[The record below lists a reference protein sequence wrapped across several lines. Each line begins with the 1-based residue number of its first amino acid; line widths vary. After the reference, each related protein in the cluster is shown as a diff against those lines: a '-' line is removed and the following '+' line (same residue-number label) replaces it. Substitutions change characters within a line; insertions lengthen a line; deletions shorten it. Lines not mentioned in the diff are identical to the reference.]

1 MSSVFTKL
9 DQFKDISPE
18 SGWYPYFSKSFSLHH
33 LIDKLLQVTGPAHLC
48 LSSYT
53 LADEALSL
61 LMHLS
66 SSGTIMKID
75 MLIDSSNIWTKQR
88 QTRFAC
94 MITNARIYH
103 TINHSKII
111 LIRNKTWNISLV
123 TSANLTSNARYESGA
138 LCTDSGMMEL
148 YLSTLTSI
156 MENNAVRVN
165 FNDSAN
171 G

>member
-18 SGWYPYFSKSFSLHH
+18 SGWYPYFSKQFSLHQ
-33 LIDKLLQVTGPAHLC
+33 LIAALLEITGPASLC

-53 LADEALSL
+53 LADEALNI
-61 LMHLS
+61 LMLLS
-66 SSGTIMKID
+66 SSGKITHTD
-75 MLIDSSNIWTKQR
+75 LLIDSSNLWIKQR

-103 TINHSKII
+103 TVNHSKII
-111 LIRNKTWNISLV
+111 LIRNKHWNISMV
-123 TSANLTSNARYESGA
+123 TSANLTTNARYESGA

-148 YLSTLTSI
+148 YHTTLTTV
-156 MENNAVRVN
+156 MENNAVRVK
-165 FNDSAN
+165 FDDSAN